1 ITQIVGFATSRD
13 SFEFPNEPDSAPMSS
28 KVSWST
34 YFEDMNDDQWRLQ
47 AYRCKA
53 YISSTFFCFVMTLT
67 WIMSTSS
74 LIIYFHT
81 IKEEAANNNKEFE
94 DNENV

>member
-1 ITQIVGFATSRD
+1 HGIKVLYYIVIPVTLVCPRFSNLSPVFD
-13 SFEFPNEPDSAPMSS
+13 KSNLNCNS
-28 KVSWST
+28 
-34 YFEDMNDDQWRLQ
+34 DQWRLQ

-67 WIMSTSS
+67 WIMSTAS